1 MSRRY
6 RQPGTASPIRRRAT
20 LRVVLLLSLALAFWS
35 LLGRAPQPQ
44 LQMTTSLPGI
54 GPSTEIAATAE
65 ESRFGLTSLEVQL
78 EQGEHREVV
87 GMETFDP
94 RPLFWP
100 WGGKT
105 ARSTLRVRVGSAH
118 QEWLTDGEATLR
130 VRAKRHAGPLR
141 GDKFVERV
149 EVLPVRITPPQL
161 AILSTQTWVRQ
172 GGSETVVYS
181 VESTAVRHG
190 VRAGERWFPGADLTG
205 QPGASFALFSAP
217 WDSDDEDLHLEAE
230 DALGNRVLLPFVD
243 RFEPRPVGS
252 SSINLSDAFLE
263 KVVPP
268 IVAQTRGLA
277 AAATP
282 LETYLEINGRLR
294 ADNRAQLVELGAQSA
309 DEFLWDK
316 PFLPF
321 PGGKVMDGFAMRR
334 AYRYG
339 GETVDEQV
347 HLGFDLASVARAA
360 VPAANR
366 GRVLLAGYLGI
377 YGNVV
382 VVDHGF
388 GLMTLYAHLSTLEVA
403 EGDVVN
409 RGQSLGRTG
418 ATGLAGGDHL
428 HFATLLRGLPV
439 DPVEWWDDHWI
450 RDRIGR
456 KLGSGLPL
464 MAVSP

>member
-1 MSRRY
+1 V
-6 RQPGTASPIRRRAT
+6 AN
-20 LRVVLLLSLALAFWS
+20 
-35 LLGRAPQPQ
+35 
-44 LQMTTSLPGI
+44 
-54 GPSTEIAATAE
+54 AE
-65 ESRFGLTSLEVQL
+65 EPRFGLTSLEVQL

-100 WGGKT
+100 WGAKT
-105 ARSTLRVRVGSAH
+105 ERSALLVLVGAEH
-118 QEWLTDGEATLR
+118 QEWLTDGEAMLR

-141 GDKFVERV
+141 GEKWVEWV
-149 EVLPVRITPPQL
+149 EVLPVRVTPPQL
-161 AILSTQTWVRQ
+161 TVLSTQTWVRQ
-172 GGSETVVYS
+172 GGSETVVYT
-181 VESTAVRHG
+181 VESSAVRHG
-190 VRAGERWFPGADLTG
+190 VRAGENWFPGADLPG
-205 QPGASFALFSAP
+205 QPGASFALFAAP
-217 WDSDDEDLHLEAE
+217 WDTDNEDLRLEAE
-230 DALGNRVLLPFVD
+230 DALGNRIQLPFVD
-243 RFEPRPVGS
+243 RFEVRPVGT
-252 SSINLSDAFLE
+252 SSISLSDAFLE

-268 IVAQTRGLA
+268 IVAQTPGLA

-294 ADNRAQLVELGAQSA
+294 AENRARLVELGAQSI

-347 HLGFDLASVARAA
+347 HLGFDLASVARAP

-366 GRVLLAGYLGI
+366 GRVRLAGYLGI

-382 VVDHGF
+382 VLDHGF
-388 GLMTLYAHLSTLEVA
+388 GLMTLYAHLSTLGVA
-403 EGDVVN
+403 DGDTVD

-418 ATGLAGGDHL
+418 TTGLAGGDHL
-428 HFATLLRGLPV
+428 HFETLLRGLPV

-456 KLGSGLPL
+456 KLGAGLPL
-464 MAVSP
+464 MEALP